1 MRGQMSTPSPQS
13 HDNAIPCAGVCV
25 GDPGLWRSCAVTP
38 VTFKLLC
45 LLVVTHRHI
54 YQVSHSISVPHA
66 AISPRSYPCF
76 GPELGLGCSG

>member
-13 HDNAIPCAGVCV
+13 HDDAIPCAGVCV
-25 GDPGLWRSCAVTP
+25 VWRSCAVTP
-38 VTFKLLC
+38 VTLKFLC

-54 YQVSHSISVPHA
+54 YQVSHSIAVPHA

-76 GPELGLGCSG
+76 GPEQGLGCSG